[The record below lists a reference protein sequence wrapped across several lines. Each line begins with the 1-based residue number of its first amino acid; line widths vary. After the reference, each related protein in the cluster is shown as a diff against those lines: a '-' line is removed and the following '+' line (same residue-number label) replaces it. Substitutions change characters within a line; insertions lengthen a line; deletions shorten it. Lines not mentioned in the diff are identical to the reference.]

1 MEVEKVDSSLE
12 KQGYMGE
19 GREGLAVTRGGGIQ
33 RTTERGFVCMLD
45 GGV

>member
-1 MEVEKVDSSLE
+1 MAKVDSALG

-19 GREGLAVTRGGGIQ
+19 GREGLAVMRGGGIQ
-33 RTTERGFVCMLD
+33 RTTEGGFVCMLD